1 MNEYKIAFIILFLY
15 GIYNLNQFYN
25 KNILNKLNISFY
37 LIVISFAIYG
47 FFFIGGSGNSQQ
59 STRSQKQ
66 SNNNETNQQ
75 KKMDNIQNEVKIIR
89 ISQDKYEQILQ
100 KLQFDEEDMKNK
112 KFVLESI
119 YKIKNQSIKLRFLE
133 YQKKKMEKV
142 KLFGQCG
149 PAYTNFGYH
158 GTKKTCTGFD
168 KICTIKDDCPFCS
181 ILKYGFR
188 NAFSGKSISLMLRYG
203 KGTYFSP
210 KLQKALNY
218 CQSDKKIILACKIV
232 MGRVFK
238 PSSIDD
244 YLMQFDG
251 SKYDCIDA
259 DPQYTIDIRDPE
271 ICIKNEKA
279 CLPKYILVF
288 R

>member
-1 MNEYKIAFIILFLY
+1 MNEYKIVFIVLFLY
-15 GIYNLNQFYN
+15 GCYNLNYFYN
-25 KNILNKLNISFY
+25 QNILNKLNVSFY
-37 LIVISFAIYG
+37 LVVICFAIYG
-47 FFFIGGSGNSQQ
+47 FFYIGSDSNIQ

-66 SNNNETNQQ
+66 SNNIQNNQ
-75 KKMDNIQNEVKIIR
+75 KNKINNLQNEVKIIK
-89 ISQDKYEQILQ
+89 ISQDKYETILK
-100 KLQFDEEDMKNK
+100 KLQFDDQVLQNS
-112 KFVLESI
+112 KFSLESI
-119 YKIKNQSIKLRFLE
+119 YKVKNKAIKKRFLE
-133 YQKKKMEKV
+133 YQKNKTEKV

-158 GTKKTCTGFD
+158 GTKKTCVGFE

-181 ILKYGFR
+181 ILTFGFR
-188 NAFSGKSISLMLRYG
+188 NAFSGKSMSLILRYG

-218 CQSDKKIILACKIV
+218 CQSDQKIILACKIV

-238 PSSIDD
+238 PSCIDD
-244 YLMQFDG
+244 YFMQFDG

-288 R
+288 K

>member
-1 MNEYKIAFIILFLY
+1 MSEYKIIFIVLFFY
-15 GIYNLNQFYN
+15 GCYNLNQFYN

-37 LIVISFAIYG
+37 LVVISFAVYG
-47 FFFIGGSGNSQQ
+47 FFFIGNHNNQQ

-66 SNNNETNQQ
+66 SNNSQNNQQ
-75 KKMDNIQNEVKIIR
+75 KQIDSFQNEVKIIK
-89 ISQDKYEQILQ
+89 ISPDKYEAILK
-100 KLQFDEEDMKNK
+100 KLQFDEEVISK
-112 KFVLESI
+112 KRFILESI
-119 YKIKNQSIKLRFLE
+119 YKVKNQSIKLRFLE

-158 GTKKTCTGFD
+158 GTKKTCVGFD
-168 KICTIKDDCPFCS
+168 KICTKKDDCPFCS
-181 ILKYGFR
+181 ILKFGFR
-188 NAFSGKSISLMLRYG
+188 NAFSGKSLIFMLRYG

-210 KLQKALNY
+210 KLQKALSY